1 MLAIYLGG
9 KSCDVFSTGTRTFII
24 RKKPVLDVLDIEY
37 IGSYLNLP
45 QILGTKRNNPGY
57 QETSNLTRYTM

>member
-1 MLAIYLGG
+1 MLAIYLGD
-9 KSCDVFSTGTRTFII
+9 KSCDVFLTGTRTFKE
-24 RKKPVLDVLDIEY
+24 KKPVLDVLDIKY

-57 QETSNLTRYTM
+57 QETSNLRRYN